1 MELKQLVVKELA
13 FAYGKGDTI
22 RGIEASWNQGQ
33 FVSIVGPNGAGK
45 TTLIK
50 CLACI
55 YKAQKGT
62 VELEGQP
69 LANIPPKERAKKI
82 GYVPQNTG
90 MFFPLTVMETVL
102 LGRKPYVRWGIGNK
116 DLDLVHQILLDLQ
129 LTEMAERYVDELSGG
144 ERQKVFIAR
153 ALAQQPDVL
162 LLDEPIA
169 ALDIRHQLSVLEK
182 VKELVRR
189 DQKLGVM
196 ILHDLELASRYS
208 DHILLMKKGEIYA
221 AGPPRDV
228 LTEANIRA
236 VYGVDTQVEA
246 GDYGLK
252 ITAIQPVDEY

>member
-1 MELKQLVVKELA
+1 MKQLAVKDLA
-13 FAYGKGDTI
+13 FAYGQGDTI
-22 RGIEASWNQGQ
+22 RGIEASWRQGQ

-50 CLACI
+50 CLASI
-55 YKAQKGT
+55 YKTRQGT

-69 LANIPPKERAKKI
+69 LAAIPPRERAKKI
-82 GYVPQNTG
+82 GYVPQNTA
-90 MFFPLTVMETVL
+90 MSFPLTVMETVL
-102 LGRKPYVRWGIGNK
+102 LGRKPYVRWGISRK
-116 DLDLVHQILLDLQ
+116 DLDLVQHILEDLQ
-129 LTEMAERYVDELSGG
+129 LSDMADRYVDELSGG

-189 DQKLGVM
+189 DQKLAIM

-208 DHILLMKKGEIYA
+208 DHIVLLRKGEIFA
-221 AGPPRDV
+221 AGAPADV
-228 LTEANIRA
+228 LTESHLQE
-236 VYGVDTQVEA
+236 VYGVKTRVEP
-246 GDYGLK
+246 GEYGLK
-252 ITAIQPVDEY
+252 ITAIQPVEGA

>member
-1 MELKQLVVKELA
+1 MELKHLVVKELA
-13 FAYGKGDTI
+13 FSYGKGNTI
-22 RGIEASWNQGQ
+22 RGIEAHWKQGQ

-50 CLACI
+50 CLASI
-55 YKAQKGT
+55 YKAQQGS

-69 LANIPPKERAKKI
+69 LAVIPPRERAKKI
-82 GYVPQNTG
+82 GYVPQSTA
-90 MFFPLTVMETVL
+90 MSFPLTVMETVL
-102 LGRKPYVRWGIGNK
+102 LGRKPYVRWGIGRH
-116 DLDLVHQILLDLQ
+116 DLELAHRILADLQ
-129 LTEMAERYVDELSGG
+129 LTDMAERFVDELSGG

-189 DQKLGVM
+189 DQKLAIM

-208 DHILLMKKGEIYA
+208 DHIVLLKKGEVFA
-221 AGPPRDV
+221 SGSPQEV
-228 LTEANIRA
+228 LTELHLQE
-236 VYGVDTQVEA
+236 VYGVQTRIEQGE
-246 GDYGLK
+246 YGLK
-252 ITAIQPVDEY
+252 ITAIEPM